1 MDAAPSSLRAVYLS
15 LEALVPG
22 QASHTHVRTIADGL
36 GAHGIPTTLIA
47 QEIAPGARRPILARL
62 ALFARLTLAGLHA
75 LRQADVA
82 YVRAHPFALAFAFG
96 ARLMGKPVVHEING
110 RTDDIG
116 VTYGLPAALTGILRA
131 MQHRQYRRAAAL
143 VAVTPGL
150 AEWATGIVAG
160 TVPVHVVPN
169 GADGTTFR
177 PDAPLEGEAIAGPYV
192 LFFGGLVAWHGL
204 ATMLAATREDD
215 WPEGV
220 RLIVVGDGPGRDELA
235 AAVSQ
240 RIIAAGYRPRTEV
253 AGLAARALGVL
264 CPIEGHGA
272 RAQGGVAPLKL
283 FEGMASGRPVIATD
297 LPFQGDLVREVGC
310 GLVIP
315 AGDTKALAQAVA
327 RLAADPAAADAMGR
341 AGRHA
346 VETRF
351 DWRYRVVDVAMIL
364 RGSCARAS

>member
-1 MDAAPSSLRAVYLS
+1 MDAASSPLRAVYLS

-36 GAHGIPTTLIA
+36 PNEGVATTLIA
-47 QEIAPGARRPILARL
+47 QEIAPGQRRPILARL
-62 ALFARLTLAGLHA
+62 ALFARLTLAGLKA

-82 YVRAHPFALAFAFG
+82 YLRAHPFALCFAFA
-96 ARLMGKPVVHEING
+96 ARRMGKPVVHEING

-116 VTYGLPAALTGILRA
+116 VTYGLPSALTGMLRA

-150 AEWATGIVAG
+150 AEWARGVAPEA
-160 TVPVHVVPN
+160 PVHVVPN

-177 PDAPLEGEAIAGPYV
+177 PDAPLAGTPVEGRYV

-204 ATMLAATREDD
+204 TTMIAATREPD

-220 RLIVVGDGPGRDELA
+220 RLVVVGNGPGRDELA
-235 AAVSQ
+235 AAASG
-240 RIIAAGYRPRTEV
+240 RIVAAGYRPRAEV
-253 AGLAARALGVL
+253 AGLAARALAVL

-272 RAQGGVAPLKL
+272 RSEGGVAPLKL

-297 LPFQGDLVREVGC
+297 LPFQGDLVRETGC

-315 AGDTKALAQAVA
+315 PGDAKALAGAIA
-327 RLAADPAAADAMGR
+327 TLAADPAAADAMGR
-341 AGRHA
+341 AGRKA

-351 DWRYRVVDVAMIL
+351 DWRYRVADVAAIL
-364 RGSCARAS
+364 RACATSAA